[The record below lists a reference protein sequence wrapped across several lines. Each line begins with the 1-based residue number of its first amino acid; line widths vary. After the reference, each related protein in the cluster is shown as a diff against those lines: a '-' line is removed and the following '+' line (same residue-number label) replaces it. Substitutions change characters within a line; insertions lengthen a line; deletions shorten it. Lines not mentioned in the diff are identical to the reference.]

1 MPKRDAS
8 YMDGQRKRIVVA
20 AYRCF
25 RRDGIHQS
33 SMADICAEAKLSMGA
48 IYRHFVSKEEILFGV
63 VDYVWE
69 EYRRKTTIESWADF
83 DREYLQRA
91 LKPQRR
97 DDLRMSFE
105 MMALATVDA
114 TIARLQKTYALQA
127 DEYLEQTLERLSAA
141 GEIEPPTGI
150 AYAMRILRLLLA
162 GTYLLANSV
171 GGEPNRRITL
181 EELRGLVQPI
191 LQPRVD
197 GSRRNGRA
205 VRASGKSV
213 KRRALP
219 AEGPRVPTA
228 ST

>member
-48 IYRHFVSKEEILFGV
+48 IYGHFASKEEILFGV
-63 VDYVWE
+63 FDYLWE

-97 DDLRMSFE
+97 DDLRLSFE

-114 TIARLQKTYALQA
+114 TIARLSKTYARQA
-127 DEYLEQTLERLSAA
+127 DEYLEQTLERLRAA
-141 GEIEPPTGI
+141 GEIDPPTGI
-150 AYAMRILRLLLA
+150 TYAIRILRLLIA
-162 GTYLLANSV
+162 GVGLLANS
-171 GGEPNRRITL
+171 
-181 EELRGLVQPI
+181 
-191 LQPRVD
+191 
-197 GSRRNGRA
+197 
-205 VRASGKSV
+205 
-213 KRRALP
+213 
-219 AEGPRVPTA
+219 
-228 ST
+228 